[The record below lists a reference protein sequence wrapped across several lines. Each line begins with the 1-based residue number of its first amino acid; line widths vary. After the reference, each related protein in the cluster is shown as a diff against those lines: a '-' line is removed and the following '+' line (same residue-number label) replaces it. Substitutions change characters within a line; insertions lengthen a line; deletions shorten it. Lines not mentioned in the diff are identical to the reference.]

1 MAQELTCLLHGP
13 YPASLGSCPR
23 CAKLSGARPQ
33 DPGPIGASEDDMPT
47 DYFSGAGQE
56 GYQRPGNDDEAP
68 TILPGG
74 SGAPRRILDMDEQE
88 TDLGIHKYAD
98 DVTELEFEDVGP
110 QAILWVKEG
119 RKRGRIYKIKEE
131 TIIGRKAAD
140 LVLDDPKVSSTHAK
154 IVVENGQY
162 ILIDFHSK
170 NGTYVNGERIR
181 AETTLKEN
189 DIIKIGDA
197 QFVLKILE

>member
-1 MAQELTCLLHGP
+1 MAQELTCPLHGP
-13 YPASLGSCPR
+13 YLASYGSCPR
-23 CAKLSGARPQ
+23 CAKAAGARPQ

-47 DYFSGAGQE
+47 DYFSSAGQG
-56 GYQRPGNDDEAP
+56 GYQPARDDESP

-74 SGAPRRILDMDEQE
+74 PGAPRRILDMDEQE

-98 DVTELEFEDVGP
+98 DVTELDFEDVGP

-131 TIIGRKAAD
+131 TIVGRKAGD
-140 LVLDDPKVSSTHAK
+140 LVLDDPKVSSTHGK

-162 ILIDFHSK
+162 ILVYFHSK

-189 DIIKIGDA
+189 DIIKIGDV

>member
-1 MAQELTCLLHGP
+1 
-13 YPASLGSCPR
+13 
-23 CAKLSGARPQ
+23 
-33 DPGPIGASEDDMPT
+33 MPT
-47 DYFSGAGQE
+47 DYFSGAGQGGFQPAGDE
-56 GYQRPGNDDEAP
+56 DEAP

-74 SGAPRRILDMDEQE
+74 PGSSRRILDMDEE
-88 TDLGIHKYAD
+88 PTNLGLNKYVD
-98 DVTELEFEDVGP
+98 DVTELDFEDVGP

-131 TIIGRKAAD
+131 TIVGRKAAD

-170 NGTYVNGERIR
+170 NGTCVNGERIR

-189 DIIKIGDA
+189 DIIKIGDV

>member
-1 MAQELTCLLHGP
+1 MAQEYTCPLHGP

-23 CAKLSGARPQ
+23 CAKSSGARPQ

-47 DYFSGAGQE
+47 DYFSGAGKGGFQPAGDE
-56 GYQRPGNDDEAP
+56 DEAP

-74 SGAPRRILDMDEQE
+74 PGSSRRILDMDEE
-88 TDLGIHKYAD
+88 PTNLGLNKYVD
-98 DVTELEFEDVGP
+98 DVTELDFEDVGP

-131 TIIGRKAAD
+131 TIVGRKAAD

-170 NGTYVNGERIR
+170 NGTCVNGERIR

-189 DIIKIGDA
+189 DIIKIGDV